1 MHCGVEVTESS
12 TNKQHNLSD
21 LGLTDA
27 ADVGYFRSPGL
38 AYASEFL
45 DPAVFLAS
53 FFEPLG
59 SLAICSMRMVL
70 SISRTVLVIC
80 QILDFL
86 TRRSPWLDL

>member
-45 DPAVFLAS
+45 DSAVSPASLSLLVLWPSVLCGWFWAYLGRFWAYVGAW
-53 FFEPLG
+53 FF
-59 SLAICSMRMVL
+59 
-70 SISRTVLVIC
+70 
-80 QILDFL
+80 
-86 TRRSPWLDL
+86 